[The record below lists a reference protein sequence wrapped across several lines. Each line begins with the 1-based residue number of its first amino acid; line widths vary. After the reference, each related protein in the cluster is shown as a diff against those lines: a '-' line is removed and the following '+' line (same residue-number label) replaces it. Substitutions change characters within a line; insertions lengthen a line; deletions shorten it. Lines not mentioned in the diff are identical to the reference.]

1 MVVVV
6 VVVVGLLRPLL
17 SAGVADTLLSA
28 VCRDCWS
35 ANLGS
40 TTATTTQEEFLRG
53 PRLGYAYC
61 PQMCYVILSY
71 VLRHYVTDKICE
83 KLDSPKEETIIYTSV

>member
-1 MVVVV
+1 MVV

-35 ANLGS
+35 ANRGS

-53 PRLGYAYC
+53 PRLGYANC

-71 VLRHYVTDKICE
+71 NHYVTDKICE
-83 KLDSPKEETIIYTSV
+83 KLKETLLRKKQ